1 MLEEVEK
8 YGHLI
13 GIGGPVKS
21 LIIKNV
27 NDSLDID
34 DSNFD
39 LATGKRPKGWNEV
52 KLRRVYL
59 KEWLDRKNGVD
70 EETILARRPERE
82 REVEAEMINE
92 ASVFNRVRAIEK
104 RIKNNKN
111 TAAIFPVGYKG
122 YAAAL
127 KKDKKPA
134 PSTSAAK
141 SRPVSMA
148 IPLSTLK
155 AANSTMENLSELVC
169 DTLAEKSLGNIA
181 DEVIQSEPKTEA
193 SPVAPSNHPPSM
205 RIVSK
210 RFESTPTTSSAPT
223 TQTVSTTTSHFYY
236 Y

>member
-21 LIIKNV
+21 LVIKNV

-52 KLRRVYL
+52 KMRRVYL

-70 EETILARRPERE
+70 EETIIARRPERE

-111 TAAIFPVGYKG
+111 TGGLFPKG
-122 YAAAL
+122 YVSVL
-127 KKDKKPA
+127 KKDKKPVPA
-134 PSTSAAK
+134 TTNGKA
-141 SRPVSMA
+141 RPVSMA
-148 IPLSTLK
+148 IGLHTLK
-155 AANSTMENLSELVC
+155 AANSAMETLSEQVC
-169 DTLAEKSLGNIA
+169 DTLTEKSLG
-181 DEVIQSEPKTEA
+181 DVSEEVTTIEPK
-193 SPVAPSNHPPSM
+193 SAPSGNPPSM
-205 RIVSK
+205 RIMSK
-210 RFESTPTTSSAPT
+210 RFESTPVASSAPP
-223 TQTVSTTTSHFYY
+223 TQSVRYSLHVIVFHLLTPY
-236 Y
+236 

>member
-21 LIIKNV
+21 LIVKNV

-52 KLRRVYL
+52 KMRRIYL

-70 EETILARRPERE
+70 EETIMARRPERE

-134 PSTSAAK
+134 PGTAK

-148 IPLSTLK
+148 INLSTLK
-155 AANSTMENLSELVC
+155 AANSTLENLSEQVC
-169 DTLAEKSLGNIA
+169 DTLAEKSLGGVA
-181 DEVIQSEPKTEA
+181 DEVMQIEPKSESAPA
-193 SPVAPSNHPPSM
+193 SHPPSM

-210 RFESTPTTSSAPT
+210 RFESTPTTSSAPV
-223 TQTVSTTTSHFYY
+223 TQTVSSSSVF
-236 Y
+236 